1 MSEEQVCG
9 LCGTRFINGYGRFS
23 NQPDKPVHK
32 DAVFTRVCKS
42 AIEAQK
48 KREDADETDLEPI
61 ALHKCINQDGVYNPR
76 YRWIPNPTEKV

>member
-1 MSEEQVCG
+1 

-32 DAVFTRVCKS
+32 DAVYTRVCKS

-48 KREDADETDLEPI
+48 KREEAGETDLEPI
-61 ALHKCINQDGVYNPR
+61 NLGLCINLDGAYNPR
-76 YRWIPNPTEKV
+76 YRWIAKPTEKV